1 MGFLLRSGSR
11 GLALGG
17 EWNRGPE
24 PQPCGENRIELGITG
39 VFLCWRPRGR
49 LRPALAAGRRLIEAL
64 RAGEMIGEVASG
76 FGTRS
81 RGSGSVTY
89 GAVLEGAQET
99 TRLGGAKGRT
109 GPPPALS

>member
-1 MGFLLRSGSR
+1 MGFLLHSGSH

-64 RAGEMIGEVASG
+64 RPGEMFGEAASG

-81 RGSGSVTY
+81 PGSGSVTY
-89 GAVLEGAQET
+89 GAVLEGVQET